1 MWQAEADK
9 ELTLFALPATAV
21 GQSKSPMANLG
32 YNSVSIGFF
41 HTQSST
47 FHMSIQSL

>member
-32 YNSVSIGFF
+32 YNSVCHSELHIV
-41 HTQSST
+41 QIKLSS
-47 FHMSIQSL
+47 LR